1 MGPPRHRGQFDETVD
16 LYTMLLAHS
25 SFWTPERLILEPP
38 GVHFGAL
45 RVPIF
50 EAPGQQE
57 IERQKGRKCKQ
68 CKALLQFTSVRD
80 LTDSMGGVPS
90 FGFHGFRS
98 ARPFVILRIPRLASP
113 RSGFTGSAP
122 TVRS

>member
-1 MGPPRHRGQFDETVD
+1 MPT
-16 LYTMLLAHS
+16 
-25 SFWTPERLILEPP
+25 
-38 GVHFGAL
+38 
-45 RVPIF
+45 F

-57 IERQKGRKCKQ
+57 LERQKERKCKQ

-80 LTDSMGGVPS
+80 LTDSTGGVPP

-113 RSGFTGSAP
+113 RSGFTRSAP
-122 TVRS
+122 PVRS

>member
-1 MGPPRHRGQFDETVD
+1 M
-16 LYTMLLAHS
+16 
-25 SFWTPERLILEPP
+25 LEPP

-57 IERQKGRKCKQ
+57 KARQKGRKCKQ
-68 CKALLQFTSVRD
+68 CKALLKLTSVRD
-80 LTDSMGGVPS
+80 LTDSTGGVPP

-113 RSGFTGSAP
+113 RSGVTGSAP
-122 TVRS
+122 PVRS